1 MTYINYNV
9 TVSDGQKKKIRSSYA
24 DGEGVSIRLSYK
36 DLLDGEDVIALTKTQ
51 YSRVLKAKENGKGL
65 EIKMSPAQVKANL
78 KIEGGFLSALLGL
91 ATRFLPTIAKAVL
104 PGLAVGALSGAAS
117 AGVERAIKGNG
128 LYLKKGGRAYTVEPV
143 ANGSGLFLHQTAAPT
158 SISGNGLYL
167 KRGSSYRAIG
177 KGLILGPNSP
187 FKNIPILGAIL

>member
-1 MTYINYNV
+1 MSYIKYNV
-9 TVSDGQKKKIRSSYA
+9 TVSDSQKKKIRSSYA
-24 DGEGVSIRLSYK
+24 DGKGVSIRFSHA
-36 DLLDGEDVIALTKTQ
+36 DLLGGNDIIAITNTQ
-51 YSRVLKAKENGKGL
+51 YTRITKAAKNGKGIEL
-65 EIKMSPAQVKANL
+65 KMSPAQVKANL

-128 LYLKKGGRAYTVEPV
+128 LYLKKGGSMCSVEPV
-143 ANGSGLFLHQTAAPT
+143 SGGGLFLHPTALPRG
-158 SISGNGLYL
+158 ISGDGLYM
-167 KRGSSYRAIG
+167 KRGLGFVRG
-177 KGLILGPNSP
+177 EGLILGPNSP